1 MPTKCVKVVQ
11 KTAQKAVIN
20 AWNLTVKKRQKVEKI
35 LSKNSYTQV
44 FNNKLEVLQFFID
57 RFCTKILCNS
67 PLLIQSFTR
76 FAHRTTIITTTIFVN
91 KEENY

>member
-1 MPTKCVKVVQ
+1 MPTKCAKVVQ

-20 AWNLTVKKRQKVEKI
+20 AWNLTVKKCQKVEKN
-35 LSKNSYTQV
+35 LSKNSFTQV

-57 RFCTKILCNS
+57 RFCTKILCNFS
-67 PLLIQSFTR
+67 LLIQSFTP
-76 FAHRTTIITTTIFVN
+76 FAHRTTITTTIFIN